1 MMIDNNK
8 IIIIIT
14 EIIVVEIE
22 DNMIE
27 IMTEMMD
34 KEIIIIIEDNKIE
47 ITLEIEEINSN
58 NKGILIV
65 FMLGI

>member
-1 MMIDNNK
+1 MTIDNK
-8 IIIIIT
+8 IIIT

-47 ITLEIEEINSN
+47 ITLEIEETNNN

>member
-1 MMIDNNK
+1 MTIDNK
-8 IIIIIT
+8 IIIIT

-34 KEIIIIIEDNKIE
+34 KETIIIIEDNKIE
-47 ITLEIEEINSN
+47 ITLKIEEINN